1 MTTREPRD
9 GETNG
14 VEYFFVSK
22 EEFQKQIDEGN
33 LLEYVIIHS
42 NHYYG
47 TPKALISEYLNVG
60 IDVILEIDINGAL
73 QIKENNKKLC
83 LYSSYHQVWKN

>member
-33 LLEYVIIHS
+33 LLEYAIIHS

-47 TPKALISEYLNVG
+47 TL
-60 IDVILEIDINGAL
+60 
-73 QIKENNKKLC
+73 KL
-83 LYSSYHQVWKN
+83 